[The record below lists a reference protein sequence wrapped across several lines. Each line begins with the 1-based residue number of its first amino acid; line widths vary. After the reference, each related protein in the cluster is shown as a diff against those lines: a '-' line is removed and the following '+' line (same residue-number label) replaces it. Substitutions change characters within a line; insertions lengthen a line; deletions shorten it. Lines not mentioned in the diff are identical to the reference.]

1 MRPLFVVPFL
11 LASSAFAHPGA
22 HHENILAS
30 LMHLL
35 TEPDHLAMFGIA
47 VMLGLSARCYRQRRM
62 QSQRSRD
69 DDSR

>member
-1 MRPLFVVPFL
+1 MRPLLVVPFL

-22 HHENILAS
+22 HHENMLAS

-35 TEPDHLAMFGIA
+35 TEPDHLAMAGIA
-47 VMLGLSARCYRQRRM
+47 IVLSLSARRSLQRRA